1 MNMIKD
7 EGHVI
12 RHPTPE
18 IPSMASPVMMERIVQ
33 MLINNNPATV
43 AGYINHEGE
52 VVADI
57 GDHHR

>member
-1 MNMIKD
+1 
-7 EGHVI
+7 
-12 RHPTPE
+12 
-18 IPSMASPVMMERIVQ
+18 MASPVMVERIVQ

>member
-1 MNMIKD
+1 MRVMSPD
-7 EGHVI
+7 T
-12 RHPTPE
+12 RY
-18 IPSMASPVMMERIVQ
+18 PSMASSVMMERIVQ